1 MLTVL
6 FFQCGSNNKPNQVD
20 AGERNEFFVIPYEDA
35 LRNKKT
41 INLSD
46 IAEEVNYIPLQTD
59 SNCLLARKPEYHFTE
74 QYIFVE
80 NRDHVLV
87 FDYTGKFIRKIGTP
101 GKGPNEIDLIRK
113 TVVNERDK
121 TIALQTNW
129 SRKLLYFSFDGTF
142 IESIPVPDIMY
153 MYTLGKDRFVIYDMC
168 SSGYEDYFLM
178 LTNRNN
184 DTLSTVKNHFK
195 WENTTGSSYSIS
207 YWSFYPYYSYQDKPY
222 FKSMYNDTVYTVTG
236 DNFVPAYYIDL
247 GKYRLPDDAR
257 FENPVS
263 MEKFRRVQNLYYLAS
278 AVEAAGYVF
287 VTSFTYADSLPQ
299 NILHQPG
306 NAESTF
312 LVKEYGE
319 SAGFINDWDGGPE
332 FWPEGKANDQTLF
345 MPVSPIKLMDM
356 IGEGDFADTDV
367 VYPDRKKELMNMI
380 KGLKEEDN
388 VVLMVVKLKRNE
400 GMKE

>member
-1 MLTVL
+1 MKNILLLIFTVL
-6 FFQCGSNNKPNQVD
+6 FFQCGSDKTNKQVSTD
-20 AGERNEFFVIPYEDA
+20 EQDKFFVIPYEDA

-41 INLSD
+41 IKLSEM
-46 IAEEVNYIPLQTD
+46 AEEIKYVPLQTD

-87 FDYTGKFIRKIGTP
+87 FDYTGKLIRKIGTP
-101 GKGPNEIDLIRK
+101 GKGPNEIDLIRMA
-113 TVVNERDK
+113 VVNEKDK

-142 IESIPVPDIMY
+142 LESVSVPDIMY
-153 MYTLGKDRFVIYDMC
+153 LYTLGKDRFVAYSFG
-168 SSGYEDYFLM
+168 SSGFDDFILR

-184 DTLSTVKNHFK
+184 DTLSIVKNHFK
-195 WENTTGSSYSIS
+195 WENTTGTSYMIMYSP
-207 YWSFYPYYSYQDKPY
+207 FYSYYSYRDKPY
-222 FKSMYNDTVYTVTG
+222 FKTMYNDTVYTVTG
-236 DNFVPAYYIDL
+236 DKFVPAYYIDL
-247 GKYRLPDDAR
+247 GKYRLPNDAR

-263 MEKFRRVQNLYYLAS
+263 MDKFRRVQSIYYLAS

-287 VTSFTYADSLPQ
+287 ITSFTYADSLPR
-299 NILHQPG
+299 NILHQTG
-306 NAESTF
+306 NSESSF

-356 IGEGDFADTDV
+356 IDEEDFDDKDV
-367 VYPDRKKELMNMI
+367 VYPDKKKELMNMI

-388 VVLMVVKLKRNE
+388 TVLMVVKLK
-400 GMKE
+400 